1 MGTLARTSTRAFVLA
16 GAFYRLPRLSRYHVG
31 RHVANLQVVNTYE
44 GTYVS
49 LKFAYRPGEAALT
62 FPGQDIHTLIL
73 GKALT
78 GIQAFAN

>member
-1 MGTLARTSTRAFVLA
+1 M
-16 GAFYRLPRLSRYHVG
+16 PRYHVG

-49 LKFAYRPGEAALT
+49 ARCLEIYRMLT
-62 FPGQDIHTLIL
+62 RPRDGQDIHTLIL
-73 GKALT
+73 GKAIT